1 MRLAFREVMFA
12 LRRAPLLAALSV
24 ITIAFSL
31 FAFGLF
37 GLVALNIR
45 TALRDIED
53 RVEIRAFLIDGARDS
68 RIEELMREISAL
80 PEVGDIGYVSPDS
93 ALQRARAELDEFRD
107 VMEGTFL
114 PGSIELRLKEGHR
127 DPATVERIAQQL
139 ESSPIVDEV
148 RYGQEWVEKLYR
160 IRSLAGLAGSVLG
173 AVFALVAIIIIGA
186 TIRMA
191 ILARTREIEIMRLV
205 GATNWFVR
213 LPYLLD
219 GALKGLAGGS
229 LAAVLA
235 WSTARLV
242 SRHLMQTEFFTG
254 EQVAL
259 GIVAGGLLG
268 LVGSWISVSRQ
279 LRKVWREP
287 SQG

>member
-1 MRLAFREVMFA
+1 M
-12 LRRAPLLAALSV
+12 
-24 ITIAFSL
+24 
-31 FAFGLF
+31 
-37 GLVALNIR
+37 
-45 TALRDIED
+45 
-53 RVEIRAFLIDGARDS
+53 
-68 RIEELMREISAL
+68 
-80 PEVGDIGYVSPDS
+80 
-93 ALQRARAELDEFRD
+93 
-107 VMEGTFL
+107 
-114 PGSIELRLKEGHR
+114 
-127 DPATVERIAQQL
+127 
-139 ESSPIVDEV
+139 DEV

-219 GALKGLAGGS
+219 GALKGLAGGA
-229 LAAVLA
+229 LAAALA
-235 WSTARLV
+235 WFTASLV

-268 LVGSWISVSRQ
+268 LVGSWISVGRQ